1 MQETTSTQGQEGVGV
16 GTYNTR
22 RVAMKLF
29 TRTLMFTLLL
39 LTGYVFASPKVNINT
54 ADASELEYAL
64 LGIGPTKAQAI
75 VEYRASNGPFRSM
88 DELVQVK
95 GIGLK
100 TLEQNRDLIVVDN
113 EGNTDTPAS
122 GRSEPPR
129 NALPRR

>member
-1 MQETTSTQGQEGVGV
+1 
-16 GTYNTR
+16 
-22 RVAMKLF
+22 MKLF